1 MALFYNQAD
10 QDIYNSG
17 SYFIPQEKY
26 RLNSNFPVIKEEDID
41 SDGITNT
48 NSFIDFANTNNQ
60 NNDRVANVF
69 DPYTART
76 LSMGPFEPGH
86 YTYRT
91 DYNRTGYLPGMEPQ
105 ETYLDKMGN
114 LVKMGIGTIVP
125 GGNFLMGMADNFSRE
140 NRLNAADNAFIDQ
153 QLGITEQ
160 SEYEGSNLS
169 GQDRYGFNKESFTGN
184 YADKVKERAD
194 IARQFAED
202 NKNDPNYKP
211 RPIDAYYLEKEKEL
225 EEIEEQ
231 IAFNN
236 AIRQREVA
244 DKIRAGA
251 FKNPDGT
258 DIYSGTNIHGGD
270 GATTTKTT
278 TTTTPT
284 SIGVSLHGGD
294 SGSNIPDRNRGRDR
308 GRTRD
313 KGETG
318 QIAGAHHF
326 RYGGLASIL

>member
-160 SEYEGSNLS
+160 SEYGGSNLS

-270 GATTTKTT
+270 GGVTTK

>member
-17 SYFIPQEKY
+17 TYFIPQEKY

-160 SEYEGSNLS
+160 SMYEGSNLS

-184 YADKVKERAD
+184 YADKVKERAQ
-194 IARQFAED
+194 IARDRKNA
-202 NKNDPNYKP
+202 NKDL
-211 RPIDAYYLEKEKEL
+211 RDIDKYYLEKEKEL
-225 EEIEEQ
+225 DDIEEQ

-236 AIRQREVA
+236 AIRQRDVA

-258 DIYSGTNIHGGD
+258 DIYSGTNIHPGTPPSSGSGD
-270 GATTTKTT
+270 GYTG
-278 TTTTPT
+278 
-284 SIGVSLHGGD
+284 SGD
-294 SGSNIPDRNRGRDR
+294 FANIDNTGKDYGPYSKGSGSTQSTSGNYEGSKGR
-308 GRTRD
+308 
-313 KGETG
+313 
-318 QIAGAHHF
+318 AANAF
-326 RYGGLASIL
+326 RMAKGGLASIL

>member
-160 SEYEGSNLS
+160 SMYEGSNLS

-184 YADKVKERAD
+184 YADKVKERAKIAKDREKTGKDLRD
-194 IARQFAED
+194 ID
-202 NKNDPNYKP
+202 K
-211 RPIDAYYLEKEKEL
+211 YYLQKGPALLKIQMAQIYIVAQIFILEL
-225 EEIEEQ
+225 HHQAE
-231 IAFNN
+231 A
-236 AIRQREVA
+236 VM
-244 DKIRAGA
+244 
-251 FKNPDGT
+251 
-258 DIYSGTNIHGGD
+258 DILD
-270 GATTTKTT
+270 L
-278 TTTTPT
+278 
-284 SIGVSLHGGD
+284 V
-294 SGSNIPDRNRGRDR
+294 
-308 GRTRD
+308 
-313 KGETG
+313 
-318 QIAGAHHF
+318 
-326 RYGGLASIL
+326 ILLI

>member
-160 SEYEGSNLS
+160 SEYGGSNLS

-202 NKNDPNYKP
+202 NKNDPNYTP
-211 RPIDAYYLEKEKEL
+211 RPIDVYYLEKEKEL

-270 GATTTKTT
+270 GGTTTK

>member
-160 SEYEGSNLS
+160 SEYGGSNLS

-202 NKNDPNYKP
+202 NKNDPNYTP
-211 RPIDAYYLEKEKEL
+211 RPIDVYYLEKEKEL

-278 TTTTPT
+278 TTPT